1 MCRRPKADEGAYPSV
16 IASIV
21 SGANLSFS
29 AKIKKY
35 PLWVLFN
42 FDVKLADLNAKVSR
56 HFNCMSAR
64 TSVIGRSP
72 EQIGFSPDETP

>member
-16 IASIV
+16 IASIA

-42 FDVKLADLNAKVSR
+42 FDVKLADLNVTLTPKR
-56 HFNCMSAR
+56 YPNNKL
-64 TSVIGRSP
+64 VI
-72 EQIGFSPDETP
+72 